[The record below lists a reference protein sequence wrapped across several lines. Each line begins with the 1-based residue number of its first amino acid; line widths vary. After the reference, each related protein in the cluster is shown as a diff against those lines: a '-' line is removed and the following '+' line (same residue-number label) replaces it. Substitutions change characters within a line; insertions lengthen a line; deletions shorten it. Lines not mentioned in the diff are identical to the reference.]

1 MARRSLLTALLLAT
15 MLVASSCASLVE
27 QLEDLPRLS
36 DSDLNFNLAQSS
48 IIYDAQ
54 GRQITT
60 LHGEQNRNIIA
71 LGSIPRHLQ
80 RAVVAIEDERFYEH
94 DGVDLR
100 AILRA
105 AVSNVASGGVT
116 QGGSTITQQ
125 YVKNVI
131 ISPNE
136 IAERSLE
143 RKIDEAALSR
153 QLEKR
158 LSKKEI
164 LRRYLNTVYF
174 GNGAYGVEA
183 AAHTY
188 FGKSATKLNLREA
201 ATLAGTIRSP
211 NNYNAIDEPKAA
223 LERRNLV
230 LRKMAQLGWASR
242 EQADK
247 AERQKLRLRPGASEA
262 RYPAPYFIDYVKR
275 LITFHP
281 SFKAL
286 GKTTAQRTQQLFR
299 GGLRIRTTLDMNA
312 QQAAEDAI
320 NSTLTSGGDPHASLV
335 AVDPTSGHVKAMVGG
350 RDWFVPRKKDPFSKL
365 NLAISS
371 EPGLGCIRIGKK
383 CNRVAPGTG
392 RQAGS
397 AFKPFT
403 LAAAIAD
410 GVALSKIYDAKGCA
424 SFPGANADG
433 SPWEPCNYEGGTF
446 GKISLLEA
454 TAKSVNVVFARLIL
468 EGATKTDD
476 GEADGPR
483 RDWSTCE
490 LCDETVQLAQDMGIN
505 TPLQPVPSTV
515 LGANPVNPLGMA
527 SAYGTFATNGVRHPP
542 IAITKITNARGKE
555 LYNANKDPNIE
566 QEEVLEPAVA
576 YLTTTALETVVQRGT
591 GVRAQVGRPAAG
603 KTGTAQDYRDA
614 WFAGYTPNLSAAVW
628 VGYPAGSIAMRTSC
642 GGTPDCRPTRIQVT
656 GGSWPTE
663 IWQKFMSRAVAGLPA
678 AGFKR
683 PASGFEEVTI
693 DSRDGCLADRFT
705 PAEYRVKAT
714 FAAGTAP
721 EESCRENEQVARVP
735 DVMQFPV
742 SDARRIL
749 EDDGFIVNVVRE
761 TTNEFPPGRVIAQSP
776 GGGAQAKLGSTITLT
791 VSKAEKEPER
801 GTVPDVLGL
810 RRSNAEQ
817 AIRNEGFE
825 VEVIV
830 KKEAKKIPAGRRGRV
845 WKQDPGGGSKAAYG
859 STVTIWVNPS
869 S

>member
-1 MARRSLLTALLLAT
+1 L
-15 MLVASSCASLVE
+15 LVASSCASLVE
-27 QLEDLPRLS
+27 QFEDLPRLT
-36 DSDLNFNLAQSS
+36 DADLNFDLAQSS

-60 LHGEQNRNIIA
+60 LHGEQNRNIIRLA
-71 LGSIPRHLQ
+71 FMPKHLQ
-80 RAVVAIEDERFYEH
+80 RAVVAIEDERFYKH
-94 DGVDLR
+94 DGVDVR

-105 AVSNVASGGVT
+105 AVSNVASGSVT

-153 QLEKR
+153 QLEQR
-158 LSKKEI
+158 LPKKEI

-211 NNYNAIDEPKAA
+211 NNYNPIDHPQVSMQ
-223 LERRNLV
+223 RRDLV
-230 LRKMAQLGWASR
+230 LNKMRQLGWAT
-242 EQADK
+242 ADK
-247 AERQKLRLRPGASEA
+247 VERARAQKLRLRPGASEA

-281 SFKAL
+281 DFKKL

-299 GGLRIRTTLDMNA
+299 GGLRIRTTLDLNM

-320 NSTLTSGGDPHASLV
+320 NSTLTSSNDPHASLV
-335 AVDPTSGHVKAMVGG
+335 AVDPLTGDVKAMVGG
-350 RDWFVPRKKDPFSKL
+350 RDWFAPKKKSRFSKL

-371 EPGLGCIRIGKK
+371 EPGLGCQHIGKK
-383 CNRVAPGTG
+383 CDRRAPGTG

-410 GVALSKIYDAKGCA
+410 GVPLSKIYEAKGCA

-433 SPWEPCNYEGGTF
+433 TPWEPCNYEGGTF
-446 GKISLLEA
+446 GRISLLEA
-454 TAKSVNVVFARLIL
+454 TAKSVNVIFARLML
-468 EGATKTDD
+468 EGATKSDD
-476 GEADGPR
+476 GEEDR
-483 RDWSTCE
+483 SRTDWSTCE
-490 LCDETVQLAQDMGIN
+490 LCDETVEIAHDMGIN
-505 TPLQPVPSTV
+505 TDLQPVPSTV

-527 SAYGTFATNGVRHPP
+527 SAYATLATNGVRRSPV
-542 IAITKITNARGKE
+542 AITEITNARGKV
-555 LYNANKDPNIE
+555 LYQAQRGE
-566 QEEVLEPAVA
+566 EEVLEPAVA
-576 YLTTTALETVVQRGT
+576 YLTTTALETVIQRGT
-591 GVRAQVGRPAAG
+591 GVRAQIGRPAAG

-628 VGYPAGSIAMRTSC
+628 VGYPEGSVAMKTSC
-642 GGTPDCRPTRIQVT
+642 GGTSNCKPTRIQVT

-663 IWQKFMSRAVAGLPA
+663 IWQKFMQRAVSGLPA
-678 AGFKR
+678 ISFPKPGTGFDQ
-683 PASGFEEVTI
+683 VTI
-693 DSRDGCLADRFT
+693 DARDGCLADRFT

-721 EESCRENEQVARVP
+721 EETCRENEQISRVP

-749 EDDGFIVNVVRE
+749 EDDGFNVDVVEQR
-761 TTNEFPPGRVIAQSP
+761 TNEFPPGRVIDQDP
-776 GGGAQAKLGSTITLT
+776 GGGARAKLGSTVTLF
-791 VSKAEKEPER
+791 VSRAEKEPER
-801 GTVPDVLGL
+801 GTVPDVLGM
-810 RRSNAEQ
+810 RRSDAES
-817 AIRNEGFE
+817 AIRNEGFTVRV
-825 VEVIV
+825 VER
-830 KKEAKKIPAGRRGRV
+830 KEAKTVPSGRRGRV
-845 WKQDPGGGSKAAYG
+845 WKQDPGGGSKADYG
-859 STVTIWVNPS
+859 SRVTIWVNPS
-869 S
+869 